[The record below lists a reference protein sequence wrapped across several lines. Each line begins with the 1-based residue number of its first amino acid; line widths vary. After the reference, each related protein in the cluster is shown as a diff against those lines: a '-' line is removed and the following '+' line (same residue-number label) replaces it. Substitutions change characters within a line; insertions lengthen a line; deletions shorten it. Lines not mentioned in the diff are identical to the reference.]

1 MAMYLRTV
9 RERRGWTQMQL
20 AKASGIAQNSISKLE
35 RYAHKRPVYATVIAL
50 AQALS
55 VSPENLRFGPDP
67 RRRQRPIDG
76 RRRSVPGG
84 VTARVP
90 A

>member
-1 MAMYLRTV
+1 MYLRTL

-50 AQALS
+50 AHALEIG
-55 VSPENLRFGPDP
+55 PESLRFGPDP

-76 RRRSVPGG
+76 RRRAIQGG
-84 VTARVP
+84 VAARVP

>member
-1 MAMYLRTV
+1 MYLRTL

-20 AKASGIAQNSISKLE
+20 EKASGVAQNNISKLE
-35 RYAHKRPVYATVIAL
+35 RYSHKRPVYATVIAL
-50 AQALS
+50 ALALE
-55 VSPENLRFGPDP
+55 VGPESLRFGPDP

-76 RRRSVPGG
+76 RRRAVPSGAA
-84 VTARVP
+84 ARVP

>member
-1 MAMYLRTV
+1 MYLRTL

-50 AQALS
+50 AHALE
-55 VSPENLRFGPDP
+55 VGPENLRFGPVP

-76 RRRSVPGG
+76 RRRAVPSV
-84 VTARVP
+84 VAARVP